1 MCLGLMIDGI
11 DIKSPNKN
19 EIDPDPFFSRHNISS
34 EKSITMNKL
43 LSLKQA
49 RLYCNREGKLTLKT
63 FDNIS
68 ATEPQH
74 SNWIVSPFDVTLKLM
89 IAYQN
94 TAQIFGP
101 VIVDLTLTPLT
112 VNLSD
117 EQVTFYIP
125 IHKRLFIHTSILS
138 HIRVFSITGFLIF
151 LCRSHICSILGILWQ
166 RVSIDFK

>member
-11 DIKSPNKN
+11 DIKSPTKI
-19 EIDPDPFFSRHNISS
+19 EIDSDPFFSRHNISS

-43 LSLKQA
+43 LVIKQV
-49 RLYCNREGKLTLKT
+49 RLYCNREEKLSIKT

-74 SNWIVSPFDVTLKLM
+74 SNWIISPFDLTLKLM
-89 IAYQN
+89 IAYQK

-101 VIVDLTLTPLT
+101 VLVDLALTPIT

-117 EQVTFYIP
+117 EQVNIYIY
-125 IHKRLFIHTSILS
+125 IHKHIFIHISIL
-138 HIRVFSITGFLIF
+138 IRV
-151 LCRSHICSILGILWQ
+151 
-166 RVSIDFK
+166 RVFFDQWMSYLSV